1 VSSENRVQQISGMM
15 PEVLW
20 HLVFQ

>member
-1 VSSENRVQQISGMM
+1 LSSENRVQKISGMM

-20 HLVFQ
+20 HFAFQ